1 MMSRPVRIRRDDT
14 GEVFPS
20 ASEAGRH
27 VGASA
32 ADICRSARTGM
43 RVFGSTYS
51 YAEARPSTDTLSTQ
65 RIWCVETGEHFSSAS
80 EAARMLGATRSQI
93 SRCARDMTRTVH
105 GFTSRALHQRRSSRD
120 LPPARKAASHA
131 RPYAMPTRHPGPS
144 AAPAPRHFAD
154 GPMAGYTSTT
164 PAHAGT
170 GRELAQRGTDARSCA
185 RATGTSTPPSPLR
198 HRLLASPAEAS
209 RAHATRAGWPAASSF
224 AGPEERDISSVIH
237 AFTSRTRRARKPH
250 SKYHRKRN
258 SSSPPRPRE

>member
-105 GFTSRALHQRRSSRD
+105 GFHLSRLAPEEIKSGLATCPESGITRSTIRDAYEASGAERRACPPSLRGWADGGIHVYNPRARGSRPGISAKRHGRQVMCPSNGHVYPSIAAAASAAGVSCGSISRACDTCGL
-120 LPPARKAASHA
+120 
-131 RPYAMPTRHPGPS
+131 
-144 AAPAPRHFAD
+144 
-154 GPMAGYTSTT
+154 AGGLEFRW
-164 PAHAGT
+164 A
-170 GRELAQRGTDARSCA
+170 
-185 RATGTSTPPSPLR
+185 
-198 HRLLASPAEAS
+198 
-209 RAHATRAGWPAASSF
+209 
-224 AGPEERDISSVIH
+224 
-237 AFTSRTRRARKPH
+237 
-250 SKYHRKRN
+250 
-258 SSSPPRPRE
+258 